1 MRYTWSESKRRRNLK
16 DHGLDFADAPAVF
29 EGVTYTF
36 EDDRFAY
43 LEQRFVTLGLL
54 LGTPVSI
61 VHTETADEIHII
73 SFRKATRR
81 EITIYFESI

>member
-16 DHGLDFADAPAVF
+16 EHGLDFAVAPDVF

-36 EDDRFAY
+36 EDDRLEY
-43 LEQRFVTLGLL
+43 PEQRFVTLGLL
-54 LGTPVSI
+54 AGVPVSI
-61 VHTETADEIHII
+61 VHTETADEIRLI